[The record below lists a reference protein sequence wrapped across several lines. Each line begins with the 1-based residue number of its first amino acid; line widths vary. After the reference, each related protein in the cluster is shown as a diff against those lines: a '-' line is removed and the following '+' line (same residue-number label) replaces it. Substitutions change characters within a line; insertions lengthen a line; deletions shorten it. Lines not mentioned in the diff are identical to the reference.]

1 MIPPEEA
8 QGSPFRSSR
17 SRLERIKD
25 WIPVR
30 CLDRYLMKQFLICYV
45 ICTTAVLG
53 LFVVIEGLSR
63 LDNFLKQDVSLPVVI
78 FSYFA
83 ATLPLYFTQYLGP
96 VFTLLAG
103 MFALTLLNKSNELVP
118 MKVCAI
124 SIQRILAP
132 FFLLALVLAL
142 AMVLVQEFVIPNL
155 KDQIRISTSYGNR
168 NDSIHPQPIADNNN
182 QLISVHDYLPHKKR
196 GTYVKVIKLA
206 ADEGRIEEMWRAR
219 ELVYREPGYWVL
231 VDGNVIR
238 LDEQGRYIRNPAAA
252 RDDPDPGHFDE
263 LRLETDMRP
272 VDLESSDRD
281 IPYLSWGELRDQYK
295 RRPYLTHL
303 EVKLHQRF
311 AFPLANFILLL
322 LGFPFILRG
331 ENKSVI
337 LGVGAAVG
345 IAALYLLTTTICA
358 DLGNKGSLPP
368 IIAAWLPILFFGA
381 LGLTL
386 FDSIES

>member
-1 MIPPEEA
+1 M
-8 QGSPFRSSR
+8 
-17 SRLERIKD
+17 
-25 WIPVR
+25 
-30 CLDRYLMKQFLICYV
+30 
-45 ICTTAVLG
+45 
-53 LFVVIEGLSR
+53 
-63 LDNFLKQDVSLPVVI
+63 
-78 FSYFA
+78 
-83 ATLPLYFTQYLGP
+83 
-96 VFTLLAG
+96 
-103 MFALTLLNKSNELVP
+103 
-118 MKVCAI
+118 
-124 SIQRILAP
+124 
-132 FFLLALVLAL
+132 
-142 AMVLVQEFVIPNL
+142 
-155 KDQIRISTSYGNR
+155 
-168 NDSIHPQPIADNNN
+168 
-182 QLISVHDYLPHKKR
+182 HDYLPHKKR

-206 ADEGRIEEMWRAR
+206 ADEGRIEKMWRAR

-238 LDEQGRYIRNPAAA
+238 LDERGRYIRNPAAA
-252 RDDPDPGHFDE
+252 GDDPDPGHFEE

-345 IAALYLLTTTICA
+345 IAGDPRGMFGERLGVNIHLITAGSGPVRNLRSCIERCHLDVTDFVVSPYASGLATLAPDEMELGVTVIDMGGGTTTIA
-358 DLGNKGSLPP
+358 VFLGGSVPEREMTRAAASIPIRPEIRLIVPP
-368 IIAAWLPILFFGA
+368 NLRK
-381 LGLTL
+381 
-386 FDSIES
+386 